1 MHVAKIQT
9 REEKFRAY
17 REAIKNGPDEIVI
30 KTKVEKVPEVSV
42 PKKSSNKQKNICVNK
57 HVYDKKEREKV
68 VKQKTIYDEY
78 IVRRR
83 LKRFLYVFSVLA
95 LMAGLI
101 ALLYFVIKNFM

>member
-17 REAIKNGPDEIVI
+17 REAIKNGPDEIVTE
-30 KTKVEKVPEVSV
+30 TKVEKVPEVSA
-42 PKKSSNKQKNICVNK
+42 PKKSSNKQKNISVNK
-57 HVYDKKEREKV
+57 HVYDKKERKKV